1 MKSLKQVLNQTVP
14 SMILVREGVCEGCQY
29 PIKVYE
35 TKLIGGP
42 RKGERVEVTYG
53 CKCEDIKLAKQAQ
66 ENKEKRELQRVLEH
80 FDYYSLISKRLKEAT
95 LDNYIPQNQSQQI
108 AKESVKKYIEI
119 FSLDN
124 PINLLFIGGYG
135 VGKSHLAKCI
145 ADGIM
150 QKENPETKRRYTAIF
165 ISVPKLLRKIRSTYN
180 RNSEISEADIFE
192 ILEEVDLL
200 VLDDI
205 GAERQNDW
213 TEERLFDIID
223 SRQGKHTIYTSNYNE
238 RDLFDLL
245 GERNFS
251 RIVNEDTKIL
261 QIDGE
266 NFRLRDLNLA

>member
-1 MKSLKQVLNQTVP
+1 MSQIVP
-14 SMILVREGVCEGCQY
+14 SMTLVREGVCEGCKY

-42 RKGERVEVTYG
+42 RKGERVEITYG
-53 CKCEDIKLAKQAQ
+53 CKCEDIKLAKQAL
-66 ENKEKRELQRVLEH
+66 ENKERSEKRRVKEY
-80 FDYYSLISKRLKEAT
+80 FDYYSLISDRLKKAT
-95 LDNYIPQNQSQQI
+95 LDNYIPQNKSQQI

-119 FSLDN
+119 FDINN

-145 ADGIM
+145 TDGIM
-150 QKENPETKRRYTAIF
+150 KKENPETKRKYTAIF

-213 TEERLFDIID
+213 TDERLFDIID

-238 RDLFDLL
+238 RDLLNLL

-251 RIVNEDTKIL
+251 RIVNEDTKI
-261 QIDGE
+261 IEIIGD
-266 NFRLRDLNLA
+266 NYRLKDLNLS